1 MNIEIAEK
9 WATALESGKYT
20 QGIGALQQNNK
31 HCCLGVLCELA
42 VDEGIIQPPTLDLD
56 VYSEESYR
64 YGSHQTTWSIE
75 TLPDEVIEW
84 AEMNS
89 NEGIIDTNIDDRHY
103 VSLIEMNDDGISFK
117 KIAEKIRE
125 HEDTL

>member
-1 MNIEIAEK
+1 MNTEIAEK
-9 WATALESGKYT
+9 WATSLESGKYT

-42 VDEGIIQPPTLDLD
+42 VTEGIIQPPTLDID
-56 VYSEESYR
+56 GIYR
-64 YGSHQTTWSIE
+64 YGSCQTWSTE

-125 HEDTL
+125 RKYKL